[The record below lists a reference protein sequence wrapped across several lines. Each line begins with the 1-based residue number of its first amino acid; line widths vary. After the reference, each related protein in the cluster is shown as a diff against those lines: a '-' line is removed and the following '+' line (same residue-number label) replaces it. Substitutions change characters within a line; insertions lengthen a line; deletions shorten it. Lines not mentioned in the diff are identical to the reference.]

1 MYKVIST
8 GSHGNA
14 VIYHGSILV
23 DCGVPFSLL
32 EPYVND
38 LQIILLTHS
47 HNDHINLSTIKKIQF
62 ERPSIRLGCCEWM
75 VPLLEGVRNI
85 DVFEIGELYDYGPFQ
100 ISPIKL
106 YHDVLN
112 NGYRIF
118 KDDHKTIHA
127 TDTAHLEG
135 ITAKDYDL
143 FAIEHNHDSD
153 YAIKAIE
160 EKQKRGEFAY
170 EKGSLNS
177 HLSEQQAADFIFKN
191 MKDSSQ
197 VLRLHESKSIC

>member
-1 MYKVIST
+1 MYQVIST

-100 ISPIKL
+100 ISPILL
-106 YHDVLN
+106 YHDVPN

-135 ITAKDYDL
+135 ITAKHYDL

-153 YAIKAIE
+153 YAIKIIE

-170 EKGSLNS
+170 ERGSLNS
-177 HLSEQQAADFIFKN
+177 HLSEQQATDFIFKN
-191 MKDSSQ
+191 MKDTSQ
-197 VLRLHESKSIC
+197 ILRLHESKNIC